1 MATPRSIFG
10 QALGSTKNYTGRN
23 KCIYAVKEV
32 TRQGQ
37 EGKRVGTAC
46 AVKKKTRDTE
56 EYHLVTWCQVGQDG
70 AQARTADR
78 YQKHEAKHSINI
90 DNPLEDNGL
99 SYIPLKCK
107 PEKYLKLM
115 DQKLSQADLQRLQAG
130 FSAYTFIEGVVV
142 QLEFKWNRRKHEYD
156 LIKIEPKQSELQQ
169 HLWYAV
175 GAPII
180 VELGK
185 ERKDTVVGVLGI
197 SSSDDL
203 IPVFHKGAG
212 IGKCM

>member
-1 MATPRSIFG
+1 MATSRSLFG
-10 QALGSTKNYTGRN
+10 QALGSTKNYTTRY
-23 KCIYAVKEV
+23 KSIYAVKEV
-32 TRQGQ
+32 IPGQ

-46 AVKKKTRDTE
+46 AVKDKTG
-56 EYHLVTWCQVGQDG
+56 YYLVTWCQS
-70 AQARTADR
+70 AQAMTADR

-107 PEKYLKLM
+107 PEKYLNLI
-115 DQKLSQADLQRLQAG
+115 DQKLSQADLKLLQAG

-142 QLEFKWNRRKHEYD
+142 QLEFKWKRRKLEYD

-169 HLWYAV
+169 HLEYAV

-180 VELGK
+180 VELGTG
-185 ERKDTVVGVLGI
+185 RKDTVVGVLGL
-197 SSSDDL
+197 SASDEL
-203 IPVFHKGAG
+203 VPVFHKKAG
-212 IGKCM
+212 IGK